1 MKENNKQKTT
11 LFKKTSS
18 VLLLIIGAI
27 MITSVIG
34 SVFTT
39 FRNENILKV
48 DIKAWEIT
56 DDGVKVLGSWSLI
69 KTIII
74 LALGIG
80 AVAAGSVLWSSWKRV
95 FGLILITY
103 GLLIEFL
110 TYFLYPYWDQRHYTI
125 FSYLSLSVYP
135 SIIGII
141 IIVLGI
147 SLTIKFKRKTL

>member
-11 LFKKTSS
+11 LFKKTSC

-74 LALGIG
+74 LALGTGEFFYFI
-80 AVAAGSVLWSSWKRV
+80 W
-95 FGLILITY
+95 LIL
-103 GLLIEFL
+103 LFEM
-110 TYFLYPYWDQRHYTI
+110 P
-125 FSYLSLSVYP
+125 LSSQ
-135 SIIGII
+135 GR
-141 IIVLGI
+141 
-147 SLTIKFKRKTL
+147 TQ